1 MAKINNPVKGAGG
14 RRTKGYLEIVDKEIL
29 KLVCQGK
36 THTTILDYLMLKG
49 FKIDNAKFRLKCVLE
64 KLRDDNKNECDVMI
78 NEYKTMYLKLFEDAT
93 NVGNTKIARDILD
106 SLVKLDG
113 LLIERKD
120 IKLSN
125 TFTIDF
131 D

>member
-36 THTTILDYLMLKG
+36 THTAILDYLMLKG

-125 TFTIDF
+125 TFQVDF